1 MGGSLSRFTIEIDIL
16 VLELTQ
22 VDVGTLE
29 GQVAIDAIPGINL
42 VAGVVVVQSGFVGLY
57 AAYASSKI

>member
-1 MGGSLSRFTIEIDIL
+1 LTEID
-16 VLELTQ
+16 
-22 VDVGTLE
+22 VGPLE